1 MRHQKINILLGCVLM
16 AGSVWGLVAPLAA
29 IGQEMESVGQP
40 ERDAL
45 VEDVVMPF
53 LEALQ
58 TGNAPVLEQLI
69 GGKLA
74 TTLGKLLRQNTS
86 YPDFLRQRY
95 RDTTVQETIQI
106 VQYHEAASPSLGQE
120 RRTCQAE
127 VHLQTQAGRPDH
139 FRLHLE
145 QDALGVWKII
155 DKIMVR

>member
-1 MRHQKINILLGCVLM
+1 MGCVLM
-16 AGSVWGLVAPLAA
+16 AGSVWGLVAPSAA
-29 IGQEMESVGQP
+29 ISQEMEAVSQS
-40 ERDAL
+40 ERKAL

-95 RDTTVQETIQI
+95 SGMTVQEPIQI
-106 VQYHEAASPSLGQE
+106 MRYP
-120 RRTCQAE
+120 
-127 VHLQTQAGRPDH
+127 QAGIPASAPEGHPCLAKVHWQTPDGRPEH
-139 FRLHLE
+139 FQLQLE
-145 QDALGVWKII
+145 QDDEGAWKVM
-155 DKIMVR
+155 DKQLVR